1 MKKTLIAAVAALL
14 VSTGCDSLKDAM
26 SAHVDVVAKA
36 GDSELTITRMAN
48 LIGASKAPI
57 RKDVANAVVD
67 TWVNYHLAAQA
78 AVNNDS
84 LTDIKEIDEAMWAML
99 ANVKAKKWYDQVS
112 KTWKAPDSSTAEA
125 AYNSGNM
132 LAASH
137 ILLLTPDSSPAAKAV
152 VKKKI
157 DALRAQVTTANF
169 AGMAQRNS
177 QDPQSAVRGGKLG
190 VFQRGA
196 MVPPFEQGILAV
208 KPGEISP
215 VIQTQ
220 YGYHFIYRPRFPEIR
235 AEYLQAMQAGGMQAA
250 ESTYLAGIESSS
262 KLEVKQGTAATVR
275 AVVEN
280 PDAHRA
286 DKTVLATSSIGKFT
300 ASDLA
305 RWMETF
311 PPQAGIVEQVK
322 SAPDSLMSV
331 FVKNF
336 VRNELVLHSADSA
349 KLGPDA
355 KQLADIRKM
364 FGASLVTAWTALN
377 VDPKGLQTAASSK
390 ADRAKLAA
398 QRVEQYV
405 TKLLSQ
411 QAQFVEITQP
421 LENVLREKYDHD
433 INSEAIDRVLLEA
446 AKVRLATDS
455 TSAAGQPKSVVPVP
469 NTDTAK
475 R

>member
-157 DALRAQVTTANF
+157 DALRA
-169 AGMAQRNS
+169 RS
-177 QDPQSAVRGGKLG
+177 
-190 VFQRGA
+190 
-196 MVPPFEQGILAV
+196 
-208 KPGEISP
+208 
-215 VIQTQ
+215 
-220 YGYHFIYRPRFPEIR
+220 RPRISRGWRNATARIR
-235 AEYLQAMQAGGMQAA
+235 SRRCEA
-250 ESTYLAGIESSS
+250 ESWASSS
-262 KLEVKQGTAATVR
+262 A
-275 AVVEN
+275 
-280 PDAHRA
+280 
-286 DKTVLATSSIGKFT
+286 
-300 ASDLA
+300 A
-305 RWMETF
+305 RWF
-311 PPQAGIVEQVK
+311 RRSNK
-322 SAPDSLMSV
+322 
-331 FVKNF
+331 
-336 VRNELVLHSADSA
+336 
-349 KLGPDA
+349 
-355 KQLADIRKM
+355 
-364 FGASLVTAWTALN
+364 
-377 VDPKGLQTAASSK
+377 ASS
-390 ADRAKLAA
+390 
-398 QRVEQYV
+398 
-405 TKLLSQ
+405 
-411 QAQFVEITQP
+411 P
-421 LENVLREKYDHD
+421 
-433 INSEAIDRVLLEA
+433 
-446 AKVRLATDS
+446 
-455 TSAAGQPKSVVPVP
+455 
-469 NTDTAK
+469 
-475 R
+475 